1 MSEAKSQQLKTEG
14 NRCFQQGD
22 YVGAEGFYSK
32 AYGRPCSS
40 NGRAHSLHIPS
51 FVTRAN
57 KSWFY
62 SIIAN
67 PKNAFFYTNRAMARL
82 KLQLWDAVVS
92 DCHEALALTPNN
104 MKAEFYLSQALL
116 PLRDHEGAV
125 KAAMRAHRLC
135 VESSERA
142 SLSAIT
148 AQVLRCKK
156 ERWEYKEKTRRREAQ
171 YLEEETVEL
180 LSREKSKAVE
190 EAEGESE
197 KQELA
202 SEWDAKIKEL
212 RNVFEKSRSKDD
224 QKREVPE
231 WAIDDISFGIMVD
244 PVITKMGKSYE
255 RASIMEHL
263 HRHPSDP
270 LTREPLLPSDL
281 RPNLALKQACEEF
294 LDENGWAVDW

>member
-1 MSEAKSQQLKTEG
+1 MLTTT
-14 NRCFQQGD
+14 D
-22 YVGAEGFYSK
+22 
-32 AYGRPCSS
+32 
-40 NGRAHSLHIPS
+40 
-51 FVTRAN
+51 
-57 KSWFY
+57 FY

-67 PKNAFFYTNRAMARL
+67 PKDAVFYTNRAMARL
-82 KLQLWDAVVS
+82 RLELWDAVVS
-92 DCHEALALTPNN
+92 DCRDALALTPNN

-116 PLRDHEGAV
+116 PLGDYEGAV
-125 KAAMRAHRLC
+125 QAALRAHRLC
-135 VESSERA
+135 VESAERA

-156 ERWEYKEKTRRREAQ
+156 ERWEHKEKMRRREAR
-171 YLEEETVEL
+171 YFEEEMVEL
-180 LSREKSKAVE
+180 LEREKSNAL
-190 EAEGESE
+190 EAAQGEGE

-202 SEWDAKIKEL
+202 AEFDAKITEL
-212 RNVFEKSRSKDD
+212 RNVFERSRAKEE

-244 PVITKMGKSYE
+244 PVIVCPVSLPSAPFPAPRRHTSPIANRCTQTKMGKSYE

-263 HRHPSDP
+263 NRHPSDP
-270 LTREPLLPSDL
+270 LTREPLLPSEL